1 VGTTNDASD
10 KSIDEVKTAIK
21 TFKRK
26 WVLESEKRKGIRDK
40 G

>member
-26 WVLESEKRKGIRDK
+26 WVMESGKWEEKRDK